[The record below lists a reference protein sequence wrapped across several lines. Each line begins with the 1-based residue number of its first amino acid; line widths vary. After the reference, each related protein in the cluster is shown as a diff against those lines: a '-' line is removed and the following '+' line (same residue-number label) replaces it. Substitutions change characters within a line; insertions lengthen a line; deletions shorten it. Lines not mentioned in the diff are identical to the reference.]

1 MARSRFKRLIENHR
15 NKNFVEAQERIF
27 SKHTHKL
34 QKKKEEGDSSPDTK
48 KSFSPTSFYTK
59 KMLQYKKISPNSNS
73 NLQQVYSTTSIASD
87 DQGNL
92 KELPDSSRENK
103 IRNREPPK
111 SLLLKHRKLLE
122 AAYKDNFF
130 MVNNSGFIY
139 YPSDVN
145 IRDKTGNTAL
155 YYTAST
161 ANKQF
166 TIFLLKHGGKPNLSC
181 SEGNT
186 PLHMAFQSNDVD
198 IIMMLLEHGGDLNRL
213 NHKAQTPLAFGS
225 RYLLEMLDLTGGIAS
240 VNDRNSEEMK
250 FDNNKLLF
258 KVPDNDRIK
267 IKEELGF
274 KLDELRRSTI
284 HVKEKN
290 KLVEFSRETKK

>member
-1 MARSRFKRLIENHR
+1 
-15 NKNFVEAQERIF
+15 
-27 SKHTHKL
+27 
-34 QKKKEEGDSSPDTK
+34 
-48 KSFSPTSFYTK
+48 
-59 KMLQYKKISPNSNS
+59 
-73 NLQQVYSTTSIASD
+73 
-87 DQGNL
+87 
-92 KELPDSSRENK
+92 
-103 IRNREPPK
+103 
-111 SLLLKHRKLLE
+111 
-122 AAYKDNFF
+122 